1 MNIFGLFNLSIT
13 ALKSNI
19 LRTLLTMLGII
30 IGISSVIIIISIGQG
45 ASKSITNEVSSF
57 GSNWFEFSPVAVN
70 AKSMQGPPVST
81 LTLQDAEA
89 LATTKSLGNI
99 DKVSG
104 YNTKSLTVSANGQD
118 NKYTVLGIS
127 KNMFG
132 ILNFK
137 IDSGDFFTDE
147 DEGVLAKVAV
157 IGPDASKELF
167 GENTN
172 PVGKTI
178 KIDSKNFRVVGL
190 IESKGSSGFGG
201 NYDKSVFIP
210 LKTGMKLVFG
220 DTKLQA
226 IFATVKDTK
235 IIETTMNDAGNL
247 ILARH
252 KIDNIKDAD
261 FSIQNSKDALS
272 ILNTITGLLTAMLAG
287 IAGISL
293 VVGGIGIMNIMLV
306 TVTERTR
313 EVGLLKAI
321 GAKKKDIL
329 KQFLIEAVLLTV
341 LGGIVGIIIGGLLSY
356 WASKL
361 IDIPFVLTPYSIFL
375 AVSVSSVVGII
386 FGLYPANRAA
396 KLNPIDAL
404 RFE

>member
-1 MNIFGLFNLSIT
+1 MNIFGLFNLSIV

-19 LRTLLTMLGII
+19 MRTLLTMLGII

-45 ASKSITNEVSSF
+45 ASRSITDQVSSF
-57 GSNWFEFSPVAVN
+57 GSNWMEVSPLAVN
-70 AKSMQGPPVST
+70 ARNMQGPPVST
-81 LTLQDAEA
+81 LTPDDAEA
-89 LATTKSLGNI
+89 IKKVYNI

-104 YNTKSLTVSANGQD
+104 YNSKSLLVSADGQED
-118 NKYTVLGIS
+118 YYAVLGIS
-127 KNMFG
+127 RSMFDVM
-132 ILNFK
+132 NFE
-137 IDSGDFFTDE
+137 IEQGDFFTDD
-147 DEGVLAKVAV
+147 DEAALTKVAV
-157 IGPDASKELF
+157 LGPEISKDLF
-167 GENTN
+167 GEDTD
-172 PVGKTI
+172 PIGKTI
-178 KIDSKNFRVVGL
+178 KIDAKNFRVIGL
-190 IESKGSSGFGG
+190 IKEKSSGGFG
-201 NYDKSVFIP
+201 NYNKSVFIP

-220 DTKLQA
+220 DVKLQA
-226 IFATVKDTK
+226 IFATVRDTN
-235 IIETTMNDAGNL
+235 IIETSMNDVGNVL
-247 ILARH
+247 IDRH
-252 KIDNIKDAD
+252 KIDDPKDAD

-329 KQFLIEAVLLTV
+329 RQFLIEAVLLTL
-341 LGGIVGIIIGGLLSY
+341 LGGIIGIIIGGALSF

-361 IDIPFVLTPYSIFL
+361 IGIPFVLTPSSIFL
-375 AVSVSSVVGII
+375 AVGVSSVVGII

-396 KLNPIDAL
+396 KLNTIDAL

>member
-13 ALKSNI
+13 ALRSNI
-19 LRTLLTMLGII
+19 LRTLLTMLGIV

-57 GSNWFEFSPVAVN
+57 GSNWLEVSPVAVN
-70 AKSMQGPPVST
+70 ARSMQGPPVST
-81 LTLQDAEA
+81 LTLEDAEA
-89 LATTKSLGNI
+89 IINSSIGNI

-118 NKYTVLGIS
+118 NRYTVLGIS
-127 KNMFG
+127 HNMFD
-132 ILNFK
+132 ILNFE
-137 IDSGDFFTDE
+137 IESGDFFTDD

-157 IGPDASKELF
+157 IGPDVSKDLF

-178 KIDSKNFRVVGL
+178 KIDTKNFRVVGL
-190 IESKGSSGFGG
+190 IKSKGSSGFG
-201 NYDKSVFIP
+201 NYDKNVFIP

-235 IIETTMNDAGNL
+235 IIETTMNDVGNL

-252 KIDNIKDAD
+252 KIDNPKDAD
-261 FSIQNSKDALS
+261 FSIQNAQDALS
-272 ILNTITGLLTAMLAG
+272 ILNTITGLLTLMLAG

-329 KQFLIEAVLLTV
+329 RQFLIEAVLLTV
-341 LGGIVGIIIGGLLSY
+341 LGGIIGIIIGAALSF
-356 WASKL
+356 WASRL
-361 IDIPFVLTPYSIFL
+361 INIPFVLTPFSIFL
-375 AVSVSSVVGII
+375 AVGVSSLVGII
-386 FGLYPANRAA
+386 FGLYPASRAA

>member
-1 MNIFGLFNLSIT
+1 MNIFGLFNLSIV

-19 LRTLLTMLGII
+19 MRTLLTMLGII

-45 ASKSITNEVSSF
+45 ASRSITDQVSSF
-57 GSNWFEFSPVAVN
+57 GSNWMEVSPLAVN
-70 AKSMQGPPVST
+70 ARNMQGPPVST
-81 LTLQDAEA
+81 LTPDDAEA
-89 LATTKSLGNI
+89 IKKVYNI

-104 YNTKSLTVSANGQD
+104 YNSKSLLVSADGQED
-118 NKYTVLGIS
+118 YYAVLGIS
-127 KNMFG
+127 RSMFDVM
-132 ILNFK
+132 NFE
-137 IDSGDFFTDE
+137 IEQGDFFTDD
-147 DEGVLAKVAV
+147 DEAALTKVAV
-157 IGPDASKELF
+157 LGPEISKDLF
-167 GENTN
+167 GEDTD
-172 PVGKTI
+172 PIGKTI
-178 KIDSKNFRVVGL
+178 KIDAKNFRVIGL
-190 IESKGSSGFGG
+190 IKEKSSGGFG
-201 NYDKSVFIP
+201 NYNKSVFIP

-220 DTKLQA
+220 DVKLQA
-226 IFATVKDTK
+226 IFATVRDTN
-235 IIETTMNDAGNL
+235 IIETSMNDVGNVL
-247 ILARH
+247 IDRH
-252 KIDNIKDAD
+252 KIDDPKDAD

-329 KQFLIEAVLLTV
+329 RQFLIEAVLLTL
-341 LGGIVGIIIGGLLSY
+341 LGGIIGIIIGGALSF

-361 IDIPFVLTPYSIFL
+361 IGIPFVLTPSSIFL
-375 AVSVSSVVGII
+375 AVGVSSVVGII

>member
-19 LRTLLTMLGII
+19 MRTLLTMLGIV

-57 GSNWFEFSPVAVN
+57 GSNWFEVTPMAVN
-70 AKSMQGPPVST
+70 AKNMTGPPVST
-81 LTLQDAEA
+81 LTLSDLEA
-89 LATTKSLGNI
+89 VINAKYIGNI

-104 YNTKSLTVSANGQD
+104 YNSKVLTVSANGED
-118 NKYTVLGIS
+118 DKYPILGIS
-127 KNMFG
+127 RSMFDVM
-132 ILNFK
+132 NFEL
-137 IDSGDFFTDE
+137 DSGDYFTDD
-147 DEGVLAKVAV
+147 DENVLAKVAV
-157 IGPDASKELF
+157 LGPDVSKDLF
-167 GENTN
+167 GENTS
-172 PVGKTI
+172 PIGKTI

-190 IESKGSSGFGG
+190 TKSKDSSMMG
-201 NYDKSVFIP
+201 NFDGSVFIP
-210 LKTGMKLVFG
+210 LRTGMKIVFG
-220 DTKLQA
+220 DTKLTE

-235 IIETTMNDAGNL
+235 TIETTMNDVGNL
-247 ILARH
+247 LLARH
-252 KIDNIKDAD
+252 KIDSPKDAD
-261 FSIQNSKDALS
+261 FSIQNAKDALS
-272 ILNTITGLLTAMLAG
+272 ILDTITGLLTGMLAG

-313 EVGLLKAI
+313 EIGLLKAI

-329 KQFLIEAVLLTV
+329 RQFLIESVMLTV
-341 LGGIVGIIIGGLLSY
+341 LGGIIGIIIGGLLSY
-356 WASKL
+356 WASHL
-361 IDIPFVLTPYSIFL
+361 LNIPFVLTPYSIAL
-375 AVSVSSVVGII
+375 AVGVSSLVGII
-386 FGLYPANRAA
+386 FGIYPANRAA